1 MSGEA
6 FATEI
11 SEISVPLWCKLKM
24 ATLMKT
30 PEADAKPL
38 ALLIPGLDGTGL
50 LYYRQVK
57 PLEERYRVLPWWF
70 QPRAEFAYRKLTAE
84 LAQATAEEPPSSLV
98 VVEESFG
105 GTIALH
111 YALTHPEK
119 VNCLVLINSFAV
131 YTRRWRI
138 RLGCRLAPLLLWRGI
153 RELKNFIVGR
163 TLALEGIPLEDR
175 NRYRELIKQV
185 YHPAY
190 CRRLQLARDVDLR
203 AKLNL
208 VSVPTLLFAS
218 GRDKIVPSIE
228 EARFMSTRIPDARL
242 YEFPQAGHALLL
254 TPGFVLADYLK

>member
-1 MSGEA
+1 MHNEIN
-6 FATEI
+6 TMEI
-11 SEISVPLWCKLKM
+11 SEISVPLWCKLKT
-24 ATLMKT
+24 AAFMKT
-30 PEADAKPL
+30 PNADTKPL

-70 QPRAEFAYRKLTAE
+70 QPRSEFGYGELIAE
-84 LAQATAEEPPSSLV
+84 LAQATSEEPPSSV
-98 VVEESFG
+98 VVIGESFG
-105 GTIALH
+105 GTIALQ

-138 RLGCRLAPLLLWRGI
+138 RLACRLAPLLQWRGI
-153 RELKNFIVGR
+153 RELKNFIVDH
-163 TLALEGIPLEDR
+163 TLAREGIPLEDR
-175 NRYRELIKQV
+175 KRYRELIKQV

-190 CRRLQLARDVDLR
+190 CRRLQLVRDVDLR
-203 AKLNL
+203 ARLNL
-208 VSVPTLLFAS
+208 VAVPTLLFAS

-228 EARFMSTRIPDARL
+228 EARFMSARIPDARL